1 MPQKKSMHPN
11 FALHRLVD
19 CVRPD
24 LDEIQL
30 ARDRFAAI
38 RKKLAQ
44 AFPRAR
50 FVPIGSHIR
59 GTAIAVHSHV
69 DFLAVLPSQ
78 WARWGG
84 RRIAPLTIIDR
95 ITDNVGY
102 LQLGL
107 APRVR
112 RDDRGVELHFRGA
125 TFPVD
130 VIPGFIL
137 RLSDQYPVYSLPGEG
152 SHWIES
158 SPERQSALFSISNA
172 ACGAKLRPLSQL
184 IKAWR
189 FAHTPPLHLSSLYVD
204 MLLTTS
210 DFGLG
215 IKSYGQ
221 CMSDFFSEFARREM
235 HSVPDPAGVS
245 GVILASRSN
254 DDLERVHHAAKIAAE
269 HAQAALAAQA
279 RGAFSDANSEWEA
292 VFKRRLAPRRF
303 VH

>member
-1 MPQKKSMHPN
+1 MHPN

-30 ARDRFAAI
+30 ARDRFAGMK
-38 RKKLAQ
+38 RKLAQ

-50 FVPIGSHIR
+50 FVPIGSHSR

-69 DFLAVLPSQ
+69 DFLAVLPTE

-84 RRIAPLTIIDR
+84 RPVAPLTIIDR
-95 ITDNVGY
+95 INDNVGY
-102 LQLGL
+102 LQLAL

-112 RDDRGVELHFRGA
+112 RDDRGVELHFHGA

-137 RLSDQYPVYSLPGEG
+137 RLSDRFPVYSLPGENN
-152 SHWIES
+152 HWIEA
-158 SPERQSALFSISNA
+158 SPERQSALFAISNA
-172 ACGAKLRPLSQL
+172 ACGAKLRALSQL
-184 IKAWR
+184 IKVWR
-189 FAHTPPLHLSSLYVD
+189 FAHSPPLQLSSLYVD

-210 DFGLG
+210 DFGMG
-215 IKSYGQ
+215 VKSYGQ
-221 CMSDFFSEFARREM
+221 CMNDFFSEFVRQKMR
-235 HSVPDPAGVS
+235 SLPDPAGAS
-245 GVILASRSN
+245 GIIVASPSN
-254 DDLERVHHAAKIAAE
+254 FDLERVHDAAKIAAD

-279 RGAFSDANSEWEA
+279 CGAFADANNEWEA
-292 VFKRRLAPRRF
+292 IFKRRLAPRRF